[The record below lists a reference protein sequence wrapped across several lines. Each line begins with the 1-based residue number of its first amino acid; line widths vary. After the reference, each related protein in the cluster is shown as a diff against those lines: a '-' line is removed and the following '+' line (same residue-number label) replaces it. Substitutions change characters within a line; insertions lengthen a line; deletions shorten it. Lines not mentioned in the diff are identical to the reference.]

1 MTYATEHIVQ
11 ALKAA
16 RLEKRLTQR
25 ELSARAGV
33 PQAHISKIES
43 GKVDLRLSSLIELA
57 RTLDLE
63 VLVVPRKSLAAVQA
77 VIRSGA
83 GDRTVDV
90 EGVRLAGKE
99 LKRIAK
105 AVKRLLSTSPDNE
118 QLERLHKAVAELADL
133 GPGSKERDG
142 LRGAVRAIREIG
154 EGPVTAHALRNVTPA
169 LQRIRSQLL
178 HRATQAPVSAPRPAY
193 SLDDGEDDA

>member
-1 MTYATEHIVQ
+1 M
-11 ALKAA
+11 
-16 RLEKRLTQR
+16 
-25 ELSARAGV
+25 

-77 VIRSGA
+77 VIRSSD

-90 EGVRLAGKE
+90 EGARLVGKE

-105 AVKRLLSTSPDNE
+105 AVKRLLATSPDNE
-118 QLERLHKAVAELADL
+118 QLVRLHKAVAELADL
-133 GPGSKERDG
+133 RPGSKELDG
-142 LRGAVRAIREIG
+142 LRFVVRAVRRIG
-154 EGPVTAHALRNVTPA
+154 EGPVTADSLRNVTPA
-169 LQRIRSQLL
+169 LQRIRSELL
-178 HRATQAPVSAPRPAY
+178 HRATQTPLSEPRPAY
-193 SLDDGEDDA
+193 SLDGGDDDA